1 MKSREPC
8 PPKPGKGLATHEQ
21 PPFPIPAV
29 RSSGFWLPAEILK
42 ESVPCLFYADIMRE
56 MSHFHNEW
64 KHTAQSVLLKTP
76 GIAKRVRQI
85 SAVREDAGQHRSC
98 GEALP
103 ARTNAEDGAVQ

>member
-8 PPKPGKGLATHEQ
+8 PPKPGEGLATHEQ

-29 RSSGFWLPAEILK
+29 RSSRFWLPAEILK

-56 MSHFHNEW
+56 MSHFH
-64 KHTAQSVLLKTP
+64 KHTAQSVLLKTL
-76 GIAKRVRQI
+76 GIAKSLRQI
-85 SAVREDAGQHRSC
+85 SAVREDTGQHRRC

-103 ARTNAEDGAVQ
+103 ARTSAEDGAVQ